1 LTAVLVFRGVLELVI
16 EPVVVRETEVE
27 PLLVGL
33 LEGLLL
39 CRVDWLEVRVTIRL
53 FVFIGDKLYVTVFVK
68 KLEAD
73 TVLVLKVVRV
83 AVITAVTLY
92 DSIADTEDASVRA
105 ADGVEA

>member
-1 LTAVLVFRGVLELVI
+1 MSAVSVFRGVLEGLI
-16 EPVVVRETEVE
+16 EPVVVRDTEVE

-39 CRVDWLEVRVTIRL
+39 CSADRLDVRLTIRL

-73 TVLVLKVVRV
+73 IVLVLKVVSV
-83 AVITAVTLY
+83 DVITAVTLY
-92 DSIADTEDASVRA
+92 DSIGDTEGASVRA